1 MVIGVRV
8 PRRLKRELED
18 LGINYSEEVR
28 KFLEDLVR
36 KKKAER
42 ILRELEDLERS
53 IGRIRGNLSAEF
65 IREDRGWHVRDR
77 G

>member
-1 MVIGVRV
+1 MSVVIGVRV
-8 PRRLKRELED
+8 PKRLRKELED

-36 KKKAER
+36 KKKAEK
-42 ILRELEDLERS
+42 ILKELEDLERS
-53 IGRIRGNLSAEF
+53 IGRIKGNLSVEF
-65 IREDRGWHVRDR
+65 IREDRG

>member
-1 MVIGVRV
+1 MSSVIGVRV
-8 PRRLKRELED
+8 PEKLKEELEK

-36 KKKAER
+36 KKKAEK
-42 ILRELEDLERS
+42 ILKELEDLERS
-53 IGRIRGNLSAEF
+53 IGEIKGNLSVEF
-65 IREDRGWHVRDR
+65 IREDREG